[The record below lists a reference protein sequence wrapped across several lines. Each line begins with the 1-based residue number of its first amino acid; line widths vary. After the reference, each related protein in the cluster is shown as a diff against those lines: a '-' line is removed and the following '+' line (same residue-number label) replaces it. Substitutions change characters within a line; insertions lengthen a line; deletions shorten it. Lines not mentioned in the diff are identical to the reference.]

1 MQQKRLKGEE
11 GLLGRDKDKSFLKFL
26 SAKDNAASRIV
37 RHSAEV
43 LGSRGG
49 GGGKNGCRE
58 EWLAFCESNNITSKF
73 TSSRGNRF
81 NNLLEN
87 SSAVIFHHNHIVDFL
102 ENHASN
108 SNLKIAEHSL

>member
-49 GGGKNGCRE
+49 LEKTGVARNG
-58 EWLAFCESNNITSKF
+58 LPSV
-73 TSSRGNRF
+73 
-81 NNLLEN
+81 NLIMSLQN
-87 SSAVIFHHNHIVDFL
+87 SQVLVATDSIIY
-102 ENHASN
+102 
-108 SNLKIAEHSL
+108 LKIHLL